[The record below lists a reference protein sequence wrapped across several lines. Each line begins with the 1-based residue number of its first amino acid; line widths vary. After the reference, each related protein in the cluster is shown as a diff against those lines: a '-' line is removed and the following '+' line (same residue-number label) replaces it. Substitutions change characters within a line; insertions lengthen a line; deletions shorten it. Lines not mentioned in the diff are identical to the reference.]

1 MKVVYPKNIK
11 KWLFTGMTFSI
22 GPLTISI
29 IQLFILAIG
38 IAVAL
43 AVFNSF
49 AKSWSKA
56 IGFLLA
62 LLVAVIF
69 ITIAFFKIS
78 ELSLIPFLAK
88 LVRNNFFDT
97 KKKFQENY
105 ERENIVDVAIKES
118 KIGDE
123 TQIIERKTWWLSQDR
138 VTEIEKW
145 GLL

>member
-1 MKVVYPKNIK
+1 
-11 KWLFTGMTFSI
+11 
-22 GPLTISI
+22 
-29 IQLFILAIG
+29 
-38 IAVAL
+38 
-43 AVFNSF
+43 
-49 AKSWSKA
+49 
-56 IGFLLA
+56 LA

-105 ERENIVDVAIKES
+105 ERENIVDVAIEES

-123 TQIIERKTWWLSQDR
+123 KQIIERKT
-138 VTEIEKW
+138 
-145 GLL
+145 